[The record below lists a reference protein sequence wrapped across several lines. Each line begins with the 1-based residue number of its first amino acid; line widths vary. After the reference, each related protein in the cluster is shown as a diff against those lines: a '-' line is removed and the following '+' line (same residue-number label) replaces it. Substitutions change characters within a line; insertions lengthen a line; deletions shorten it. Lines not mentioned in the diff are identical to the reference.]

1 LAKAVLAGAI
11 GALSVIPSASAADPI
26 WPEPWC
32 WKNICT
38 PEWPEQWC
46 WKNICTPEEP
56 QPLCFKD
63 ECIP

>member
-1 LAKAVLAGAI
+1 MSIFKRVLAQAVLVGAI
-11 GALSVIPSASAADPI
+11 GALSVVPSASAATPT
-26 WPEPWC
+26 EPFC

-56 QPLCFKD
+56 GL
-63 ECIP
+63 